1 MPDKMAAS
9 YRGASFVERA
19 YRNIGYFLLALPV
32 IFVAGFWI
40 PYFSEIPHFDSS
52 VTIPVHLHALLLFGW
67 IVLLMIQ
74 PLAIRRGARNL
85 HRKLGRISY
94 VLMPLIVVSA
104 VAMVHKEYHEHLANS
119 MGSGAALAAEF
130 LSVAQLVL
138 LAIFYW
144 SAIVRIR
151 RHEVAAHMRYMIC
164 IALVLLPAGLARI
177 LGYWFDMKQSVSQTF
192 CMVVIDLCLIGLIW
206 FDRSRHLAARPYIQ
220 ALAAYIAIEASW
232 VAFGRPT

>member
-9 YRGASFVERA
+9 YRGASFVDSA

-52 VTIPVHLHALLLFGW
+52 ITIPVHLHALLLFGW
-67 IVLLMIQ
+67 IALLVIQ
-74 PLAIRRGARNL
+74 PLAIRRGAVNL
-85 HRKLGRISY
+85 HRTLGRISY

-104 VAMVHKEYHEHLANS
+104 VAMVHKEYHEHLANG
-119 MGSGAALAAEF
+119 MGSGAALGAEF

-144 SAIVRIR
+144 SAIVHIR

-177 LGYWFDMKQSVSQTF
+177 LGYWFDIKQSVSQTC

-220 ALAAYIAIEASW
+220 ALGAYIAIEASW
-232 VAFGRPT
+232 VAIGRPT